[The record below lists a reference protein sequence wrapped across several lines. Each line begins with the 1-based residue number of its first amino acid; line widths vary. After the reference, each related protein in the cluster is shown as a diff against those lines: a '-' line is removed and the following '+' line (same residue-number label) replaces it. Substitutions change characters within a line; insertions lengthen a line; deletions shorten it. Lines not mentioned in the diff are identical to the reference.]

1 MFFEYIDKEKVIVL
15 QVLMK
20 RIMWNKWDNVYFN

>member
-1 MFFEYIDKEKVIVL
+1 MFFEYIDKVKVIVL

-20 RIMWNKWDNVYFN
+20 RIMWNMWDNVYFN